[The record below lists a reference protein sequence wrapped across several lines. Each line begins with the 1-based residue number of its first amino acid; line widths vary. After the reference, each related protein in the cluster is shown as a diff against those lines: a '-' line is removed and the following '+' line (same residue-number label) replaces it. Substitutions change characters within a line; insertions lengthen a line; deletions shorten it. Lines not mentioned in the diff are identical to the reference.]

1 MSVIQ
6 KIKFH
11 EVVVPA
17 KKGMINSLNVNKP
30 LHMLPVGSKS
40 SWSLQFDELPKLII
54 EIFLD
59 NGVVGIGEFY
69 RDANKEIVNTIA
81 QDLIGV
87 SVEDLNLSR
96 LDIPLYREYDGF
108 ECALWD
114 AYAKTHNMPLYALLG
129 GKSQNKV
136 KVGAWTSWRE
146 VSEMG
151 DIAEYYHKQGFDC
164 LKLKADL
171 GDNIIGWL
179 ESIDKKAK
187 GMRVIIDPN
196 KRWENLGETKQL
208 LKELESIGNVLCL
221 EDPMPHWM
229 LEEYHL
235 LRQMT
240 TLRIVR
246 HISLPYVSMG
256 QRVEDI
262 VNIMHR

>member
-1 MSVIQ
+1 
-6 KIKFH
+6 
-11 EVVVPA
+11 
-17 KKGMINSLNVNKP
+17 
-30 LHMLPVGSKS
+30 
-40 SWSLQFDELPKLII
+40 
-54 EIFLD
+54 
-59 NGVVGIGEFY
+59 
-69 RDANKEIVNTIA
+69 
-81 QDLIGV
+81 
-87 SVEDLNLSR
+87 
-96 LDIPLYREYDGF
+96 
-108 ECALWD
+108 
-114 AYAKTHNMPLYALLG
+114 
-129 GKSQNKV
+129 
-136 KVGAWTSWRE
+136 
-146 VSEMG
+146 MG

-164 LKLKADL
+164 LKFKADL